1 MPNKK
6 EVGTA
11 LMVAG
16 IFVMFIGAAF
26 PQQVAKGLVTVG
38 IDTTPPTV
46 SPINPSGTSKSSPKM
61 VDPGEGIALKTEA
74 SDSGSGISSVWTDI
88 YEAGSKIEKV
98 DLSYYPY
105 GDYYQ
110 GSWTVPK
117 KEDTTW
123 CLKFKAKDKAGN
135 VGSADEYVKT
145 GSKPAPEGNAY
156 VNGIDIA
163 PKNKIWLKTT
173 SLNFKFEATKEADR
187 ITKVWVDIDTTGGA
201 NVKTVTLTDGPPTWT
216 GSTTL
221 SEGKYS
227 VKFKF
232 KYVEFGEKKGPVVI
246 QSVNLGIKE
255 KPAIPVGLPNESL
268 ALIGFGAF
276 LAVVGAIA
284 RFRPE
289 TV

>member
-6 EVGTA
+6 EVGTV

-16 IFVMFIGAAF
+16 IFVIFIGAAF

-46 SPINPSGTSKSSPKM
+46 SPINPSGTTKSEPKM
-61 VDPGEGIALKTEA
+61 VDPGQSMTLKTDA
-74 SDSGSGISSVWTDI
+74 SDSGSGVSSVWVDI
-88 YEAGSKIEKV
+88 YEGATKIDTV
-98 DLSYYPY
+98 SLSYYPT

-117 KEDTTW
+117 KEDTEW

-135 VGSADEYVKT
+135 VGQSSEYVKT
-145 GSKPAPEGNAY
+145 GVIPAPEGNAY
-156 VNGIDIA
+156 INGINIG

-173 SLNFKFEATKEADR
+173 SLDFRFEATKEADR
-187 ITKVWVDIDTTGGA
+187 ITKVWVDIDTTGGSD
-201 NVKTVTLTDGPPTWT
+201 VKTVDLADKPWT

-221 SEGKYS
+221 SEGRYN

-232 KYVEFGEKKGPVVI
+232 NFVELGEKKGPVVV
-246 QSVNLGIKE
+246 QSVNLGAKE
-255 KPAIPVGLPNESL
+255 KPIIPVPLPNESL
-268 ALIGFGAF
+268 ALAGFGAF
-276 LAVVGAIA
+276 LTVVGAVA

-289 TV
+289 AL